1 MKTKKTLSYPLRF
14 TLVNGILCLFSLS
27 CLFPVIWMI
36 YSSFKTS
43 AEFSQNILSLPQRLN
58 LEHYRFLLTYDNL
71 RYFFLNSTR
80 NTVCSIVCII
90 LFSFLLGYFLARFRF
105 RGATLLNLLFVVG
118 MLVPVHALLVP
129 MYIQFKQ
136 FGLSNRWFTI
146 ILTNVAFGLPTAMF
160 LVKSYIAGIP
170 TEMEYAAAID
180 GAGFSRTMFGIIMP
194 MTRPILTTVGII
206 NFFSCWNEFIFSLI
220 LINDVKLYPLSV
232 GINLLKGEWTVDY
245 TRIMTLMT
253 VAIAPAMLLYFCFS
267 RYIIDGMVA
276 GAVKG

>member
-1 MKTKKTLSYPLRF
+1 MKTKKRFFDNLRF
-14 TLVNGILCLFSLS
+14 VLVNGILLLFSIS
-27 CLFPVIWMI
+27 CLFPVLWMI

-43 AEFSQNILSLPQRLN
+43 AEFSQNILSLPQTLN
-58 LEHYRFLLTYDNL
+58 LEHYRFLLRYENL
-71 RYFFLNSTR
+71 RYFFFNSTR
-80 NTVCSIVCII
+80 NTFCSIVCIV
-90 LFSFLLGYFLARFRF
+90 LFAFLLGYFLARFRF
-105 RGATLLNLLFVVG
+105 RGSTLLNLLFVVG

-136 FGLSNRWFTI
+136 FDLSNRWFTI
-146 ILTNVAFGLPTAMF
+146 ILTNTAFGLPTSMF
-160 LVKSYIAGIP
+160 LVKSYVAVIP

-206 NFFSCWNEFIFSLI
+206 NFFGCWNEFIFSLI

-253 VAIAPAMLLYFCFS
+253 IAIAPAMILYFCFS
-267 RYIIDGMVA
+267 KYIIDGMVT

>member
-1 MKTKKTLSYPLRF
+1 MRRTKPVSYGLKS
-14 TLVNGILCLFSLS
+14 LLINGVLLLFSAS
-27 CLFPVIWMI
+27 CLFPVLWMM

-43 AEFSQNILSLPQRLN
+43 AEFSQSILSLPQTLN
-58 LEHYRFLLTYDNL
+58 LEHYRFLMRYENL
-71 RYFFLNSTR
+71 KYFFLNSIR
-80 NTVCSIVCII
+80 NTFFSIALII
-90 LFSFLLGYFLARFRF
+90 LFAFLLGYFLARFRF
-105 RGATLLNLLFVVG
+105 RGAAALNILFVVG

-136 FGLSNRWFTI
+136 FSLSNRWFTI
-146 ILTNVAFGLPTAMF
+146 ILTNVAFGLPTSMF
-160 LVKSYIAGIP
+160 LVKSYIQSIP

-180 GAGFSRTMFGIIMP
+180 GAGFSRTMFGIILP

-206 NFFSCWNEFIFSLI
+206 HFFSCWNEFIFSLI

-245 TRIMTLMT
+245 TRIMSLMT
-253 VAIAPAMLLYFCFS
+253 VAIAPAMILYFCFS
-267 RYIIDGMVA
+267 RHIIEGMVA